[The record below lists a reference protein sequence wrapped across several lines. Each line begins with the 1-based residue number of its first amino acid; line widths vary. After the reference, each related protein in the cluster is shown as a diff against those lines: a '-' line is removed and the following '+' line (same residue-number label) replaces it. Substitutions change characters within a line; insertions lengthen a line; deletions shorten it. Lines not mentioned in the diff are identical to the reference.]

1 MLDDRFLETIS
12 ARLSAVSGVRWEVV
26 ELDGGRLGVEV
37 IFADGHRTEM
47 RVTRDSTPASK
58 VDVQFIGHSRS
69 DVELLL
75 LAVRGKMVLS
85 PEEIASIEARC
96 RAASP
101 ASWRAFIEADGGIG
115 GCDVIQASDQDDELD
130 LYLWFEPG
138 LVDLAPS
145 ADFRFVASARQ
156 DIPDLIAAVTGQ
168 R

>member
-1 MLDDRFLETIS
+1 MLDDWSLETIS
-12 ARLSAVSGVRWEVV
+12 ARLSALSGGRWEVV
-26 ELDGGRLGVEV
+26 ELDGRWLVVKV

-47 RVTRDSTPASK
+47 RVTRDSTPARK

-101 ASWRAFIEADGGIG
+101 APWRAFIEADGGIG
-115 GCDVIQASDQDDELD
+115 GCDVIQVSYQNNKPR
-130 LYLWFEPG
+130 LYLCFGSG
-138 LVDLAPS
+138 L
-145 ADFRFVASARQ
+145 
-156 DIPDLIAAVTGQ
+156 
-168 R
+168 